1 VKVDSVGQAAIVYKP
16 NSFNHLHPHID
27 QNNRNFFKVYWDGDY
42 PRNDIDGPNG
52 NNCGNG
58 TCTALAT
65 GGCLCD
71 TTVVESRVFSRMPT
85 SVDEVLSKLSIGAY
99 DTLAY
104 DEGTFSDATTENGV
118 TAYFRAGE
126 GFTSDT
132 VFEVTDKNRRSF
144 RFKNSKESVRIEGV
158 NSYSFRNP
166 ASFMSVLN
174 TESTAGKAAYE
185 TEAALDHYFYHDNTA
200 PFLALRMIQ
209 RMVTSNPSPRYVQA
223 VANAFTNGQYLDI
236 GSGDYGDMAAM
247 VAAVIL
253 EPQARDVTL
262 DNDPFDGQF
271 VEPFLQITRLSR
283 GLKITPGAT
292 SKLVYFD
299 KLKDYTGQAPY
310 QYDTVFSFFQP
321 EYRPDGTT
329 KVGQATLVAP
339 EAIALDAPKTVS
351 LMNGMFSLVKFGLNS
366 CYGGFNDWWGSCDE
380 NENFSNSYAQ
390 LTHKMPWIQPMAAET
405 HAANVVKEL
414 SLILTSGRL
423 SPTNYDII
431 KNAYVTKLPIAGHA
445 ASLRLAVQLM
455 LTTPEYHTTQTAIP
469 RGLPRP
475 EPVKPVPSGHPYKAI
490 VMVMLAGG
498 ADSFN
503 MLVPHTCTTGAKDM
517 YQEYNEIRM
526 DVALQKEELIELN
539 DVSNQ
544 VCEKFGVH
552 PSYVNVADMFNS
564 GDLSWFTNT
573 GQLDKETNKY
583 EYWKD
588 TVTQLF
594 AHNWMQQAAQKVD
607 PAKTA
612 FGTGVLG
619 RIRDAAKKKGRSVG
633 AFSIDWSAAATA
645 GLPGVNPSALILSRN
660 GVKKFNEKPSQSN
673 MLITI
678 KKLNEDVTAES
689 GAFSDLW
696 ADHLTKA
703 LESNERLYNTLSVKT
718 TATAFPNEHLSL
730 QLEMVAK
737 MIDSRVERGVD
748 GDLFFCS
755 KGGFDT
761 HTNTLM
767 NTKTLFGELDGAYGA
782 FRDEM
787 VAKGIW
793 DKVTLITVSD
803 FGRTLNPNGNAGVD
817 HAWGG
822 QYLMMG
828 GSVKGGQIHGQY
840 PDNLTDEGE
849 RMLTRGR
856 AIPTTGW
863 EVIFKA
869 AAEWFGCDAADMP
882 DILPN
887 MGAFT
892 REDYWIPSSDVFN
905 MT

>member
-1 VKVDSVGQAAIVYKP
+1 
-16 NSFNHLHPHID
+16 
-27 QNNRNFFKVYWDGDY
+27 
-42 PRNDIDGPNG
+42 
-52 NNCGNG
+52 
-58 TCTALAT
+58 
-65 GGCLCD
+65 
-71 TTVVESRVFSRMPT
+71 
-85 SVDEVLSKLSIGAY
+85 
-99 DTLAY
+99 
-104 DEGTFSDATTENGV
+104 
-118 TAYFRAGE
+118 
-126 GFTSDT
+126 
-132 VFEVTDKNRRSF
+132 
-144 RFKNSKESVRIEGV
+144 
-158 NSYSFRNP
+158 
-166 ASFMSVLN
+166 
-174 TESTAGKAAYE
+174 
-185 TEAALDHYFYHDNTA
+185 
-200 PFLALRMIQ
+200 
-209 RMVTSNPSPRYVQA
+209 
-223 VANAFTNGQYLDI
+223 
-236 GSGDYGDMAAM
+236 
-247 VAAVIL
+247 
-253 EPQARDVTL
+253 
-262 DNDPFDGQF
+262 
-271 VEPFLQITRLSR
+271 
-283 GLKITPGAT
+283 
-292 SKLVYFD
+292 
-299 KLKDYTGQAPY
+299 
-310 QYDTVFSFFQP
+310 
-321 EYRPDGTT
+321 
-329 KVGQATLVAP
+329 
-339 EAIALDAPKTVS
+339 
-351 LMNGMFSLVKFGLNS
+351 
-366 CYGGFNDWWGSCDE
+366 
-380 NENFSNSYAQ
+380 
-390 LTHKMPWIQPMAAET
+390 
-405 HAANVVKEL
+405 
-414 SLILTSGRL
+414 
-423 SPTNYDII
+423 
-431 KNAYVTKLPIAGHA
+431 
-445 ASLRLAVQLM
+445 
-455 LTTPEYHTTQTAIP
+455 
-469 RGLPRP
+469 
-475 EPVKPVPSGHPYKAI
+475 
-490 VMVMLAGG
+490 
-498 ADSFN
+498 
-503 MLVPHTCTTGAKDM
+503 
-517 YQEYNEIRM
+517 
-526 DVALQKEELIELN
+526 
-539 DVSNQ
+539 
-544 VCEKFGVH
+544 
-552 PSYVNVADMFNS
+552 MFNS

-703 LESNERLYNTLSVKT
+703 LENNERLYNTLSVKT